1 MTLAVVTAHPSERV
15 LETPPIARRF
25 VGQPLQNLVRWMG
38 KQPDF
43 RCELVGIESAPV
55 PSHKPVEAARLV
67 SEDFPP
73 GPSTPSGP
81 WGSAAGDLT
90 RPDRNLTQ
98 AQLRLARPDLD
109 LTQAPLPAPGAE
121 R

>member
-15 LETPPIARRF
+15 LEAPPIAWRF

-38 KQPDF
+38 RQPGF
-43 RCELVGIESAPV
+43 HCEPVGIDPAPV
-55 PSHKPVEAARLV
+55 AEHEPVEVARLIA
-67 SEDFPP
+67 EDFPA
-73 GPSTPSGP
+73 GPSTPSGRR
-81 WGSAAGDLT
+81 GSAAADLT
-90 RPDRNLTQ
+90 RSAPNLTQ
-98 AQLRLARPDLD
+98 PKLGLARPDLD